1 MSRFYQRYPYQ
12 QHPYQRPFFRQRPV
26 ALGSSLALAVASL
39 VSLPVQAQ
47 EAEAL
52 DDVVVT
58 ATGHQQQIRQAP
70 ASISVIERD
79 TLEDKAYRDVTDAL
93 KDVPGV
99 VVTGGG
105 SSQDISLRGMGAKY
119 TLMLVDGKRQG
130 SRETRPGSDGPGI
143 EQGWMPPLS
152 AIERVEVIRG
162 PMSSLYGSDALGGV
176 VNIITRRVDREWGG
190 SVTVDTTL
198 QQDADSGNRQQSRFY
213 VGGPLSDDV
222 LGLKVYG
229 QYSQRDEDH
238 IVNGYNDQRLADATA
253 ELSWNATAHHDFTL
267 EAGYSE
273 QERNSNPGESIA
285 EEGRGGPNTR
295 SKDEYDRRHY
305 ALGHEGSWGF
315 GTSESHIQQEKVRN
329 PNARGGIDYEDTV
342 FSSQAVLPLGQHLFT
357 LGGEY
362 EKQKLTSQG
371 NTLADGEGKI
381 DRWQW
386 ALFVEDEWRL
396 AESFSLTGG
405 ARLNKDEN
413 YGTHWSPRL
422 YGVWNA
428 APQWTV
434 KGGVTSGYRAP
445 DLRYT
450 APGWGQATGGP
461 GGNALLIGNPDLEPE
476 KSLSNELGVF
486 WDNDGG
492 VQAGVTLFH
501 NRFKDKIAEDPVCYS
516 GDYRGDD
523 VAPECLVDGDDHEYA
538 YIDTRKNIDKAVT
551 RGVEASLTLPLGRD
565 YSLTG
570 SYTYTDSEQK
580 SGDDKGEPLNNLPEH
595 MANATLDWKPEGP
608 LSGWTRVNFRGR
620 SSGAPQFH
628 GSSGR
633 EIPSYTFVDV
643 GSAYQLTPAARLFGG
658 VYNAL
663 DKDVNYAD
671 FEKVLD
677 GRRYNLGITVEF

>member
-1 MSRFYQRYPYQ
+1 MSFLPPRQASRPHPRFPKR
-12 QHPYQRPFFRQRPV
+12 
-26 ALGSSLALAVASL
+26 GLALAMAGLASAA
-39 VSLPVQAQ
+39 VQAQ
-47 EAEAL
+47 DTAEL

-58 ATGHQQQIRQAP
+58 ATGYQQQTKNAP
-70 ASISVIERD
+70 ASISVIDRQ
-79 TLEDKAYRDVTDAL
+79 TLDDKAYRDVTDAL

-105 SSQDISLRGMGAKY
+105 SSKDISLRGMGAKY

-143 EQGWMPPLS
+143 EQGWLPPLS

-176 VNIITRRVDREWGG
+176 VNIITRSVEREWGG
-190 SVTVDTTL
+190 SVTVDTTI
-198 QQDADSGNRQQSRFY
+198 QEDADSGNRQQSRFY
-213 VGGPLSDDV
+213 VGGPLKEDV

-229 QYSQRDEDH
+229 QYSQRDEDQ
-238 IVNGYNDQRLADATA
+238 IVNGYNDQRLANATA
-253 ELSWNATAHHDFTL
+253 ELSWNASEDHDLSL

-273 QERNSNPGESIA
+273 QERTTNPGESIA
-285 EEGRGGPNTR
+285 EEGRRGPNTR

-305 ALGHEGSWGF
+305 TLSHKGSWDI
-315 GTSESHIQQEKVRN
+315 GTSDSYVQHEKVRN
-329 PNARGGIDYEDTV
+329 PNARGGINYEDTV
-342 FSSQAVLPLGQHLFT
+342 FNTQTVLPLGMHMLT
-357 LGGEY
+357 LGGQY
-362 EKQKLTSQG
+362 ETQKLTSQG
-371 NTLADGEGKI
+371 NTLADDKGKI

-386 ALFVEDEWRL
+386 ALFVEDEWML
-396 AESFSLTGG
+396 TEDFSLTGG

-422 YGVWNA
+422 YGVWNTT
-428 APQWTV
+428 PQWTV
-434 KGGVTSGYRAP
+434 KGGITSGYRAP

-476 KSLSNELGVF
+476 KSLNKELGVL
-486 WDNDGG
+486 WGNDSGTQVG
-492 VQAGVTLFH
+492 LTVFH
-501 NRFKDKIAEDPVCYS
+501 NEFKDKIAEDPVCYS
-516 GDYRGDD
+516 GAYRGDD
-523 VAPECLVDGDDHEYA
+523 VAPECVVAGDDHEYA

-551 RGVEASLTLPLGRD
+551 QGVEATLTLPLAEA
-565 YSLTG
+565 YSLTA

-580 SGDDKGEPLNNLPEH
+580 SGDDKGDSLNNLPEH
-595 MANATLDWKPEGP
+595 MANATLDWEPQGP
-608 LSGWTRVNFRGR
+608 LSAWTRVNFRGR

-643 GSAYQLTPAARLFGG
+643 GTAYQLTPSAKLFGG

-677 GRRYNLGITVEF
+677 GRRYNLGVTVEF

>member
-1 MSRFYQRYPYQ
+1 MSFLPPRQAS
-12 QHPYQRPFFRQRPV
+12 RPHHRLSRR
-26 ALGSSLALAVASL
+26 GLALAMAGLASAA
-39 VSLPVQAQ
+39 VQAQ
-47 EAEAL
+47 ETAEL

-58 ATGHQQQIRQAP
+58 ATGYQQQTQNAP
-70 ASISVIERD
+70 ASISVIDRQ

-105 SSQDISLRGMGAKY
+105 SSKDISLRGMGAKY

-143 EQGWMPPLS
+143 EQGWLPPLS
-152 AIERVEVIRG
+152 AIERIEVIRG
-162 PMSSLYGSDALGGV
+162 PMSALYGSDALGGV
-176 VNIITRRVDREWGG
+176 VNIITRSVEREWGG
-190 SVTVDTTL
+190 SVTVDTTV
-198 QQDADSGNRQQSRFY
+198 QEDADSGNRQQSRFY
-213 VGGPLSDDV
+213 VGGPLRENV

-229 QYSQRDEDH
+229 QYSQRDEDR
-238 IVNGYNDQRLADATA
+238 IVNGYNDQRLANATA
-253 ELSWNATAHHDFTL
+253 ELSWNASDDHDLSL

-273 QERNSNPGESIA
+273 QERTANPGQSIA
-285 EEGRGGPNTR
+285 EEGRRGPNTR
-295 SKDEYDRRHY
+295 TKDEYDRRHY
-305 ALGHEGSWGF
+305 TLSHQGHWDI
-315 GTSESHIQQEKVRN
+315 GTSDSYVQHEKVRN

-342 FSSQAVLPLGQHLFT
+342 FNTQTVLPLGMHMLT
-357 LGGEY
+357 LGGQY
-362 EKQKLTSQG
+362 ETQKLTSQG

-386 ALFVEDEWRL
+386 ALFVEDEWML
-396 AESFSLTGG
+396 AEDFSLTGG

-413 YGTHWSPRL
+413 YGTHWTPRL
-422 YGVWNA
+422 YGVWNTT
-428 APQWTV
+428 PQWTI

-476 KSLSNELGVF
+476 KSLNKELGVL
-486 WDNDGG
+486 WNNDGG
-492 VQAGVTLFH
+492 TQVGLTVFH
-501 NRFKDKIAEDPVCYS
+501 NEFKDKIAEDPVCYS
-516 GDYRGDD
+516 GAYRGDD
-523 VAPECLVDGDDHEYA
+523 VAPECVVAGDDHEYA

-551 RGVEASLTLPLGRD
+551 QGVEATLTLPLARA
-565 YSLTG
+565 YSLTA

-580 SGDDKGEPLNNLPEH
+580 SGDDEGEPLNNLPEH
-595 MANATLDWKPEGP
+595 MANATLDWEPEGP
-608 LSGWTRVNFRGR
+608 LSAWTRVNFRGR

-643 GSAYQLTPAARLFGG
+643 GGTYQLTPSAKLFGG

-677 GRRYNLGITVEF
+677 GRRYNLGVTVAF